1 MSEKQGNKALSEESV
16 EKEISIWRKV
26 AGSIREDIR
35 HRLGY
40 PARLEH
46 AITTGRLVPVP
57 LNPPADTFWMR
68 SVIQWHTWMEFS
80 ESGYS
85 GPYTLDYRKPGYDRH
100 LSCHDMPVQEVE
112 HLISK
117 EIIPDF
123 TCDITAIRGI
133 SASKSL
139 DKDIADIDEFPLISC
154 PNYVEPVTEDHL
166 LENMQHSEL
175 RLDQMLFADYPW
187 TKRRYYWHNSGGS
200 HHFAAARF
208 QAHRLNIPVPLH
220 GKLYR
225 YRVNVQMIDALCR
238 KWHMFMIPKTE
249 VFGSFYDA
257 MNAFECPFGNSSL
270 PGNMHNGWGGSVP
283 LQVIWLERGLAK
295 PDAVA
300 SVLSRAGF
308 ADFASELKNLSKQPG
323 NSPTTNSVNP
333 HGNKSSCCDAL

>member
-1 MSEKQGNKALSEESV
+1 
-16 EKEISIWRKV
+16 
-26 AGSIREDIR
+26 
-35 HRLGY
+35 
-40 PARLEH
+40 
-46 AITTGRLVPVP
+46 
-57 LNPPADTFWMR
+57 MR
-68 SVIQWHTWMEFS
+68 SVIQWHTWMEYS

-85 GPYTLDYRKPGYDRH
+85 GPYTLDYRKPVYDRH
-100 LSCHDMPVQEVE
+100 LSCHDMPVQEVK
-112 HLISK
+112 HLVSE

-139 DKDIADIDEFPLISC
+139 DKDIADIDEFPLICC

-208 QAHRLNIPVPLH
+208 QTHRLNIPVPLH
-220 GKLYR
+220 EKLYR

-249 VFGSFYDA
+249 VFRSFYDA
-257 MNAFECPFGNSSL
+257 MNAFEGVSL
-270 PGNMHNGWGGSVP
+270 AIHLCRAICITDGG
-283 LQVIWLERGLAK
+283 E
-295 PDAVA
+295 
-300 SVLSRAGF
+300 LSLCR
-308 ADFASELKNLSKQPG
+308 
-323 NSPTTNSVNP
+323 
-333 HGNKSSCCDAL
+333 